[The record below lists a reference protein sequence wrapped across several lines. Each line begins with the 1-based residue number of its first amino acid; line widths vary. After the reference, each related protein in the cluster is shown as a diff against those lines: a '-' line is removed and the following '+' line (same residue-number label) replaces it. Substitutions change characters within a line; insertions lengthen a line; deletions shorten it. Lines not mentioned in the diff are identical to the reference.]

1 MRDTIPADTLATL
14 VVGNYLSDDDTTPED
29 TDSGVI
35 TAIDQD
41 EDGVVLVRWL
51 TSYGG
56 RREDSLAGVLHC
68 LERNLLRVVVR
79 PICDCPCCHAPADA
93 LVSADPDLASECVCI
108 PECIRGE
115 ARHLDFASRDALVA
129 WLVEND
135 PQGAHSDED
144 ALREVGR
151 VHTLESAQESFC
163 MATGIH
169 ANWAAE

>member
-1 MRDTIPADTLATL
+1 
-14 VVGNYLSDDDTTPED
+14 
-29 TDSGVI
+29 
-35 TAIDQD
+35 
-41 EDGVVLVRWL
+41 
-51 TSYGG
+51 
-56 RREDSLAGVLHC
+56 
-68 LERNLLRVVVR
+68 
-79 PICDCPCCHAPADA
+79 
-93 LVSADPDLASECVCI
+93 VSADPDLASECVCI